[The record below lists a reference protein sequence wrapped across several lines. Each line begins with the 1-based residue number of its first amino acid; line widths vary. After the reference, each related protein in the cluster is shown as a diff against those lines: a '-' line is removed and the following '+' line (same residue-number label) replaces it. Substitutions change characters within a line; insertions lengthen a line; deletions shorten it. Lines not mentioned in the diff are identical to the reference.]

1 MSTRALRS
9 LAFLCW
15 LLLGCAPPPSPAL
28 VAAPPAPS
36 AAPADRGAPPAPAG
50 AAPAA
55 AAAEGDG
62 SAARAR
68 GIGQGTKGGE
78 DDEGGVERAPL
89 QGAAQ
94 NAPQQGPAE
103 RAPQQGAARAPL
115 LGVPGGVDPG
125 PVPVDAAD
133 PQWGSRDAPVTLVE
147 FADFECPFCSKVS
160 QTLASLKNSYGPST
174 LRIVWKNNPL
184 PFHKEAR
191 PAAEVALALFV
202 RGGNDAFWR
211 AHDGLFAGQRDLR
224 LASSQ
229 QMKREG
235 LGDIELGVMIA
246 AGQIGAKIDADM
258 ELGKKAGVQGT
269 PAFFINGIF
278 LSGAQPVEKFSE
290 IIDDQVKKARA
301 EIAGGTPPSL
311 VYAKM
316 SRAQKTSVAPPSSTP
331 APDDKTVWQV
341 PLGNAPVRGK
351 ATALVTMVQFADYQC
366 PFCARAEATL
376 TQLQAFYGDK
386 LRLVF
391 RNNPLP
397 FHPRAEPTA
406 ELALEARAQK
416 GDAAFWK
423 IHDALFADQTH
434 LDDASLMALA
444 AGAGLDVA
452 RAMKAVADHKHQ
464 AILDEEQSL
473 ADDLQA
479 SGTPHFFINGRR
491 LVGAQAIEKF
501 KAMIDEEITKAEAM
515 IKGGVP
521 ASRLYASIL
530 ASGKAPPPMEK
541 KAGVPAPTKASP
553 SRGPA
558 NAKVVVQLFADF
570 QCPFCKRVV
579 PTIAELEK
587 AFPGQIRVVW
597 RNLPLPMH
605 KDAMPAA
612 EAAMEA
618 FHQKGAAGFWAMHDL
633 LYAAQG
639 QPDALARPALDG
651 YAAQLGLDTVEFAA
665 ALDGEAHK
673 AEIEADQGIASRAG
687 ISGTPACLVN
697 DYYVSGAQPLSRF
710 SKVVKRILAGK

>member
-1 MSTRALRS
+1 MSTRALRG
-9 LAFLCW
+9 LAFFCW

-28 VAAPPAPS
+28 VAATLAPAPA
-36 AAPADRGAPPAPAG
+36 AAPADQGTPRAPAG

-62 SAARAR
+62 SALRAR
-68 GIGQGTKGGE
+68 GIGQGATGGE
-78 DDEGGVERAPL
+78 GEEAAVERAPL

-94 NAPQQGPAE
+94 

-115 LGVPGGVDPG
+115 FGVPGGVDPG

-133 PQWGSRDAPVTLVE
+133 PQWGSRDAPVTIVE

-160 QTLASLKNSYGPST
+160 QTLASLKSSYGPST

-191 PAAEVALALFV
+191 PAAEVAMALFV

-229 QMKREG
+229 QMKRES

-246 AGQIGAKIDADM
+246 AGHIGAKIDADI
-258 ELGKKAGVQGT
+258 ELGKTAGVQGT

-316 SRAQKTSVAPPSSTP
+316 SRAQKAAVPPPSSTP
-331 APDDKTVWQV
+331 APDNKTVWQV
-341 PLGNAPVRGK
+341 PLGSAPARGK

-366 PFCARAEATL
+366 PFCARVEATL

-397 FHPRAEPTA
+397 FHPRAEPAA

-416 GDAAFWK
+416 GDAAFWQ

-434 LDDASLMALA
+434 LDDASLMTLA

-464 AILDEEQSL
+464 AILDEEQGL

-491 LVGAQAIEKF
+491 LVGAQPIEKF
-501 KAMIDEEITKAEAM
+501 KEIIDEEITKAEAM
-515 IKGGVP
+515 LKGGVP
-521 ASRLYASIL
+521 AARLYASIL
-530 ASGKAPPPMEK
+530 ASGKPPPPMEK
-541 KAGVPAPTKASP
+541 KTGVPAPTKASP

-558 NAKVVVQLFADF
+558 GAKVVVQLFADF

-579 PTIAELEK
+579 PVIAELEK

-633 LYAAQG
+633 IYAAQG
-639 QPDALARPALDG
+639 QPDALARPSLDA
-651 YAAQLGLDTVEFAA
+651 YAAQLGLDMRKFAS

-697 DYYVSGAQPLSRF
+697 DYYVSGAQPLTRF